1 MQNMEGVLGNIQTT
15 NTNEDDHLDAIER
28 EAYELGNMLFRNWTD
43 TITNHPEPLNESKFD
58 STILHVSRDIVNAFK
73 RGKTFKRTYRVE
85 RGDDY
90 AEFDLIAR
98 FKQVPT
104 LQWPYS
110 ISANADMDNMDITI
124 EYDPNAFPQAY
135 NDMVAE
141 IKETVTHEMEHVGQ
155 QNFDDMYTP
164 SKKYH
169 SEIEYFTSDEEVPAF
184 VKGLIKRAKTKR
196 IPIEVAME
204 QFFRENEL
212 HFDNPETDWPIVK
225 QTWTNWMVNNRDQ
238 LKKFLSTAQ

>member
-1 MQNMEGVLGNIQTT
+1 
-15 NTNEDDHLDAIER
+15 
-28 EAYELGNMLFRNWTD
+28 
-43 TITNHPEPLNESKFD
+43 
-58 STILHVSRDIVNAFK
+58 
-73 RGKTFKRTYRVE
+73 
-85 RGDDY
+85 
-90 AEFDLIAR
+90 
-98 FKQVPT
+98 
-104 LQWPYS
+104 
-110 ISANADMDNMDITI
+110 
-124 EYDPNAFPQAY
+124 
-135 NDMVAE
+135 
-141 IKETVTHEMEHVGQ
+141 
-155 QNFDDMYTP
+155 MYTP